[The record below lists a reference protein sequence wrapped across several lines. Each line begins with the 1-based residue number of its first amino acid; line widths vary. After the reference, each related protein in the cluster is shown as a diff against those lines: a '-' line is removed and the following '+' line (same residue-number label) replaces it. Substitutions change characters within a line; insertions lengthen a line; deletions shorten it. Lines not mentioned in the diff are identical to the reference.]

1 MLMQSKTGTIKLD
14 AGGKRMNRSFSRRK
28 FLGAAA
34 ATGAATLL
42 TPTAP
47 ALAAG
52 YGEQAAAKKGAPN
65 AANRNLIDASV
76 AKVQWKAKPF
86 PMPDVRLLPSFWK
99 NMMELNRS
107 YLYSLPNERL
117 AHNFRITAGI
127 ASDADPLGGW
137 EAPDCELRGHYVGH
151 YLSSCALMHAS
162 TGDEVIAAKANA
174 LVAMLAECQAKDGYL
189 SAFPAELFDRL
200 RKHQKVWAPFYTYHK
215 IMAGLIDMNQHVGNR
230 QALDMAERMGDWAAA
245 YAAGFTDEDWQR
257 VLLVEQG
264 GMNESAFNLYAIT
277 GNTKYRDLG
286 YRFEHHKIFDPLA
299 AGDDKLDG
307 NHANTN
313 IPKVIGAARGYEL
326 TADDRYRRIS
336 ENFYRIV
343 VEHHAYCTGG
353 TSNGEMWHAPD
364 AIASQLGPAAE
375 ECCCSYNMLKLA
387 RHLFGQNP
395 DAKFFDY
402 YERLMMNVRQ
412 GTQDRNGM
420 LMYYVSL
427 QPGMYKTFGTP
438 FDAFWCCTGTGSE
451 EYSKLTDSIYFHDDA
466 SVFVNLFIPST
477 LDWKER
483 GLKVRQTTKFPEDDR
498 ILFTI
503 DAAPSSRV
511 ALKIRVPYWATEG
524 VSVSVNGQ
532 QQDVTATPSTYLTLD
547 RDWKAG
553 DVVAVEMPLTLHIHT
568 APDDKAVQ
576 AAMYGPLALAAL
588 LGTDG
593 LTTSMI
599 YGDSGPHGY
608 DDGYP
613 MPAIDTRPHMR
624 HAAGSETPAPPPSG
638 NSDANAVWFER
649 VEASPKYSLRFHTK
663 GRGPVHVLVPLNQI
677 MDERYSVYLRH
688 VDTA

>member
-1 MLMQSKTGTIKLD
+1 MKNDLT
-14 AGGKRMNRSFSRRK
+14 RRR
-28 FLGAAA
+28 FLGNAAA
-34 ATGAATLL
+34 AGAATFL
-42 TPTAP
+42 TSAAP
-47 ALAAG
+47 AVAVRAG
-52 YGEQAAAKKGAPN
+52 KTAEKKESEDT
-65 AANRNLIDASV
+65 ANQNLTQASV
-76 AKVQWKAKPF
+76 AKVLWKAKPF

-99 NMMELNRS
+99 DTMELNRS

-117 AHNFRITAGI
+117 AHNFRVNAGI

-162 TGDEVIAAKANA
+162 TGDEVIASKANT
-174 LVAMLAECQAKDGYL
+174 LVSMLAECQAKDGYL
-189 SAFPAELFDRL
+189 SAFPVEFFDRL
-200 RKHQKVWAPFYTYHK
+200 RNHKRVWAPFYTYHK
-215 IMAGLIDMNQHVGNR
+215 IMAGLIDMHEHVGNQ
-230 QALDMAERMGDWAAA
+230 QALQMATRMADWAIA
-245 YAAGFTDEDWQR
+245 YSAPFSDDDWQH

-264 GMNESAFNLYAIT
+264 GMNEAAFNLYAIT
-277 GNTKYRDLG
+277 GNVKYRDLA

-299 AGDDKLDG
+299 AGDDKLND

-326 TADDRYRRIS
+326 TADDRYRQIG

-343 VEHHAYCTGG
+343 TEHHVYCTGG
-353 TSNGEMWHAPD
+353 TSNGEMWHAPN
-364 AIASQLGPAAE
+364 AIASELGPAAE
-375 ECCCSYNMLKLA
+375 ECCCSYNMMKLA

-395 DAKFFDY
+395 DPKFFDY
-402 YERLMMNVRQ
+402 YERLLINVRY

-451 EYSKLTDSIYFHDDA
+451 EYSKLTDSIYFHDDS

-477 LDWKER
+477 LNWREQ
-483 GLKVRQTTKFPEDDR
+483 GLKLRQTTKFPEDER
-498 ILFTI
+498 ITFTI
-503 DAAPSSRV
+503 DAAPSSKI
-511 ALKIRVPYWATEG
+511 ALKIRIPYWATKG
-524 VSVSVNGQ
+524 VTVSVNGD

-547 RDWKAG
+547 RAWKAG
-553 DVVAVEMPLTLHIHT
+553 DTVTLDVPLTLHIDI
-568 APDDKAVQ
+568 APDDKTVQ
-576 AAMYGPLALAAL
+576 AAMYGPLVLAAL

-599 YGDSGPHGY
+599 YGGSGPRGY

-613 MPAIDTRPHMR
+613 MPEIDLRPRMR
-624 HAAGSETPAPPPSG
+624 HGHESDAPAPPP
-638 NSDANAVWFER
+638 DPNAVWFEQ
-649 VEASPKYSLRFHTK
+649 VEASPMYALRFHTK
-663 GRGPVHVLVPLNQI
+663 GRGPVHTLVPLNQV

-688 VDTA
+688 IDTAS